1 MEQQTA
7 RAEPVAPADSKVVIP
22 RWIQLVSLPLLL
34 IVGWIVAIKAG
45 QVMVTFLIGAIVA
58 LLLNPIVHAISRRG
72 IPRGIVIA
80 GVYMAFV
87 ALMTFLVVVLVNVV
101 ADQVRSL
108 AKAFPDLV
116 RSATHDVQNIQTW
129 LDKKGIDIHLIG
141 ASDNVLD
148 DIEQGLASRA
158 SDIASFTGGFVNQVV
173 DALFHLFIVFITSIY
188 MLIYGPKMA
197 DTVRSKLPPIK
208 TREDDFP
215 HLLQR
220 AVSNYVI
227 AQFFLSLIMG
237 AAAGIGLWVFGAVDI
252 FPDGEKYAPLFGVWV
267 FFMEFVPYIGPW
279 LGAAPALLVALITDP
294 ISALW
299 IAIFFLVLVELEG
312 HLLAPVIFGKTLRI
326 NPLLVIFALLTGML
340 IYGIIGALLAL
351 PVVAMLRAI
360 ILYGSSHFVMQPWGA
375 PLTVGGFT
383 GAGSTETVSGI
394 GCPSCGETVRAGKR
408 SCVNCGAELSN

>member
-1 MEQQTA
+1 MIAT
-7 RAEPVAPADSKVVIP
+7 VYTTFVV
-22 RWIQLVSLPLLL
+22 
-34 IVGWIVAIKAG
+34 
-45 QVMVTFLIGAIVA
+45 
-58 LLLNPIVHAISRRG
+58 
-72 IPRGIVIA
+72 
-80 GVYMAFV
+80 
-87 ALMTFLVVVLVNVV
+87 LMTFLVIILVNVV

-116 RSATHDVQNIQTW
+116 RSATHDIQNLQHW
-129 LDKKGIDIHLIG
+129 LDKRGIDIHLIG
-141 ASDNVLD
+141 TSDNVLD

-158 SDIASFTGGFVNQVV
+158 SDIASFTGGFVNMVAS
-173 DALFHLFIVFITSIY
+173 ALFHLFIVFITSVY

-197 DTVRSKLPPIK
+197 DTVRRKLPPIK

-215 HLLQR
+215 RLLQK

-237 AAAGIGLWVFGAVDI
+237 VAAGIGLWVFGKTGI
-252 FPDGEKYAPLFGVWV
+252 FPDGETYAPLFAVWV

-279 LGAAPALLVALITDP
+279 LGAAPALLVALVTDP
-294 ISALW
+294 MSALW

-351 PVVAMLRAI
+351 PVVAMLRASV
-360 ILYGSSHFVMQPWGA
+360 LYGSAHFVLQPWGA

-383 GAGSTETVSGI
+383 GTGSTGNAPGI
-394 GCPSCGETVRAGKR
+394 DCPSCGKAVTTGKR
-408 SCVNCGAELSN
+408 SCVNCGAELSG